1 MSETKSLP
9 EYSVKKSE
17 DYPGWLIV
25 TCPRE
30 ECGEIFL
37 VKAVTWRKPQKHVS
51 RTTDKEYVVTG
62 RACPYCF
69 RAARMPRRISTS
81 SG

>member
-1 MSETKSLP
+1 MSETKSQLP
-9 EYSVKKSE
+9 EYLIKRSK

-37 VKAVTWRKPQKHVS
+37 VRAAAWRKPKTYVS
-51 RTTDKEYVVTG
+51 RTEMEYVVTG
-62 RACPYCF
+62 RSCPYCM
-69 RAARMPRRISTS
+69 RAAHIPSRKPK
-81 SG
+81 

>member
-25 TCPRE
+25 TCPRTG
-30 ECGEIFL
+30 CGEVFL
-37 VKAVTWRKPQKHVS
+37 VRAVTWRKPQKYIS
-51 RTTDKEYVVTG
+51 RTEKEYVVTG
-62 RACPYCF
+62 RSCPYCSKT
-69 RAARMPRRISTS
+69 AHMPKRISK
-81 SG
+81 SGG